1 MKYKVPFLKSY
12 CCKTKTINELSC
24 SELKQEI
31 DLKGPKIVIFAL
43 DGQIMHHIYRWLGI
57 EML

>member
-1 MKYKVPFLKSY
+1 MKYKLPQ
-12 CCKTKTINELSC
+12 LSC

-43 DGQIMHHIYRWLGI
+43 CVLLDDNGERKHEICQI
-57 EML
+57 